1 MAESVLLVEDD
12 SAMGEALRRL
22 LRAAGFSVTRYPSA
36 EALLE
41 SGAARD
47 SGCLVVDIHLPGISG
62 IELRRRLSE
71 AGSRAR
77 VIFIT
82 AYEDDQIREAAM
94 RSGAVAYF
102 TKPFLGRDLIAA
114 LRSVFRGP
122 PREAHS

>member
-94 RSGAVAYF
+94 RSGAVAYL
-102 TKPFLGRDLIAA
+102 TKPFPGRDLIAA
-114 LRSVFRGP
+114 LRSVFRGQ